1 MAEIGIFVG
10 TMYGNSLLVAE
21 EAEAILTAQGHK
33 ATVFEDPELSD
44 WLPYQD
50 KYVLV
55 VTSTTGQGDLPDSIV
70 PLFQGIKDTL
80 GFQPNLRYG
89 VIALGDS
96 SYVNFCNGGK
106 QFPGTYV
113 RPHRHPHTF
122 ELLLPL
128 RGRFVV
134 LNFDDR
140 GTVTH
145 RAILGETCT
154 VLEMAAGTWHA
165 VLSLDTG
172 GIIFEVK
179 HGGYQPVAADD
190 YAHWAPAEGEPGT
203 TELMAWY
210 AQAQVGDST
219 FAV

>member
-1 MAEIGIFVG
+1 DMIVFV
-10 TMYGNSLLVAE
+10 
-21 EAEAILTAQGHK
+21 
-33 ATVFEDPELSD
+33 D
-44 WLPYQD
+44 
-50 KYVLV
+50 
-55 VTSTTGQGDLPDSIV
+55 
-70 PLFQGIKDTL
+70 
-80 GFQPNLRYG
+80 
-89 VIALGDS
+89 
-96 SYVNFCNGGK
+96 
-106 QFPGTYV
+106 PGTYV